1 MSRKNKLNSELN
13 KNKISCSESDFMREY
28 DLTPEKPESGKRKP
42 FWELY
47 GYSSAEYQQRQAFEE
62 LNNDNF
68 VYSAYV
74 RDLEELDLF

>member
-1 MSRKNKLNSELN
+1 MSRKNRLKSELN
-13 KNKISCSESDFMREY
+13 KNKISCTEDDFMREY
-28 DLTPEKPESGKRKP
+28 DLTLEKPTTKRAP

-47 GYSSAEYQQRQAFEE
+47 GYSTAEYQQRQAFEQ
-62 LNNDNF
+62 LNNDSF